1 MSSAPSDDQQ
11 RRRGRSLA
19 VRITAWYVLAFVVTL
34 AVLAAIAAVA
44 VRDAIAREDAITVEA
59 KVERHLAVLVT
70 TGLASYQTAVEHADQ
85 LGERDTAVRVRDA
98 AGNTLLER
106 GDVTAAVRTATRTTR
121 ELRIELGS
129 DEEQWLP
136 VLRRLRPG
144 MLALALGALV
154 LAMLGGY
161 YVTRRALR
169 PIRELAATA
178 RAVTVSGDLSRRV
191 PERDTSDELADLAY
205 LFNRML
211 ERNERLVHGMREA
224 LDNVAH
230 DLRTPL
236 TRLRGGAEVAL
247 RNEEPAAAREA
258 LADTIEE
265 SDHVLGMLR
274 TLMDISEAE
283 TGIMR
288 LDRAPASVRALAE
301 NTIDLYAH
309 VAEDAGVSLTLAD
322 GPDVI
327 AEVDAGRVRQAIA
340 NLVDNAIKYTPRG
353 GAVTLEI
360 ADAAQH
366 VVVRV
371 RDTGEGIP
379 PDALPRIWDRLY
391 RADPSRTRPGLG
403 LGLSLV
409 QAIAIAHGGR
419 VDVASELGRGSTFTI
434 ELPKAATPSGSR

>member
-1 MSSAPSDDQQ
+1 MSSAPSES
-11 RRRGRSLA
+11 RRGRSLA
-19 VRITAWYVLAFVVTL
+19 IRITGWYVLAFVVTL

-70 TGLASYQTAVEHADQ
+70 TGLASYQAAIDHADQ

-106 GDVTAAVRTATRTTR
+106 GDFTTAVRTATRTTR

-129 DEEQWLP
+129 GDDHWMS

-144 MLALALGALV
+144 MIALALGALA
-154 LAMLGGY
+154 LAMLGGF

-191 PERDTSDELADLAY
+191 PERDTRDELSELAY

-211 ERNERLVHGMREA
+211 ERNQRLVHGMREA

-247 RNEEPAAAREA
+247 RADEPAAARDA

-265 SDHVLGMLR
+265 SDRVLGMLR

-283 TGIMR
+283 SGIMR
-288 LDRAPASVRALAE
+288 LDRAPASLRRLAE
-301 NTIDLYAH
+301 DTVDLYAH
-309 VAEDAGVSLTLAD
+309 VAEDAGVELAIAD
-322 GPDVI
+322 GPDVT
-327 AEVDAGRVRQAIA
+327 AEVDAARVRQAIA
-340 NLVDNAIKYTPRG
+340 NLVDNALKYTPRG
-353 GAVTLEI
+353 GTATIEVD
-360 ADAAQH
+360 DAAQH
-366 VVVRV
+366 AIVRV

-419 VDVASELGRGSTFTI
+419 VDVTSELGRGSTFTI
-434 ELPKAATPSGSR
+434 ELPKTAGGAR